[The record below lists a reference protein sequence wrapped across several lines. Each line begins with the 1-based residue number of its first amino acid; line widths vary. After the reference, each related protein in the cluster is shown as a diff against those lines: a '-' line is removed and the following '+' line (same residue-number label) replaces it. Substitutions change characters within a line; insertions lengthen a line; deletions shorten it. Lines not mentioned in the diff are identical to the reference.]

1 MSSVLLVLFPISLLL
16 FILLGIRK
24 SSYFK
29 NAPFSSKS
37 LQWAFVFKVISGLIL
52 ISIYTFY
59 YQDRS
64 SADVFKYFDDG
75 KILYQSTQ
83 AHPIDFV
90 KIMIGQDTPELSK
103 NHLSKMSYW
112 YRSFDH
118 GLRNDNRIVIKFNAL
133 FCWITGGN
141 YLVHALIFCLL
152 SFIGLFELGKLFY
165 SISGSKIIS
174 YFAAFLVPSTL
185 FWTSGILKE
194 ALLIFAI
201 GVFCSSMFHLLQKFK
216 ISYFFCFLFSL
227 YLLLSIKIYVLFAL
241 LPAAILWF
249 TLTKTKDLKWRV
261 ISFFI
266 FPLLVYVLPYFFFPQ
281 FNFLSLLIGKQ
292 HDFINLANTFHAGS
306 TIKMEALDSNIW
318 SLIAAIPKSLFQTIS
333 MPWPTQIKGVIY
345 LMPFFENLLIFSML
359 TMLIF
364 LRKKLNSMQIHFL
377 WFGVLFTIILFS
389 IIGLTTPVIGAIV
402 RYKVPAMPFLFFIL
416 LSAIDFSKIS
426 KHKQNSKILKW
437 INTYL

>member
-16 FILLGIRK
+16 FILVGIRK
-24 SSYFK
+24 SSYFN

-37 LQWAFVFKVISGLIL
+37 LQLAFIFKVVSGLIL

-83 AHPIDFV
+83 AHPMDFV

-118 GLRNDNRIVIKFNAL
+118 GLRNDNRIVIKLNAL

-141 YLVHALIFCLL
+141 YFVHALLFCFL
-152 SFIGLFELGKLFY
+152 SFIGLLELGKLFY
-165 SISGSKIIS
+165 NISGSKLIS

-185 FWTSGILKE
+185 FWTSGVLKE

-201 GVFCSSMFHLLQKFK
+201 GIFCSSIFHLMKKFK
-216 ISYFFCFLFSL
+216 ASSLWCLLFSL
-227 YLLLSIKIYVLFAL
+227 FLLLSIKIYVLFAL
-241 LPAAILWF
+241 CPAAILW
-249 TLTKTKDLKWRV
+249 LTISYTKDLKWRI
-261 ISFFI
+261 ISIFI
-266 FPLLVYVLPYFFFPQ
+266 FPLLVIALPYFFFPQ

-306 TIKMEALDSNIW
+306 TIIMQPLDGSIW
-318 SLIAAIPKSLFQTIS
+318 SLITAIPLSLFHVVS
-333 MPWPTQIKGVIY
+333 MPWPTQIKGMIY
-345 LMPFFENLLIFSML
+345 VLPFFENILVFVLLGLLLFY
-359 TMLIF
+359 
-364 LRKKLNSMQIHFL
+364 RKKLNSPQNHFL

-416 LSAIDFSKIS
+416 LLSVDFPKIS
-426 KHKQNSKILKW
+426 KLNQNSKILKW
-437 INTYL
+437 INTFL

>member
-16 FILLGIRK
+16 LILVSLRK

-29 NAPFSSKS
+29 NTPFSSKS
-37 LQWAFVFKVISGLIL
+37 LQLAFILKVASGLIL
-52 ISIYTFY
+52 ISIYTYY

-64 SADVFKYFDDG
+64 SADVYKYFDDG

-83 AHPIDFV
+83 SHPMDFL
-90 KIMIGQDTPELSK
+90 KIILGQDTPELSK

-118 GLRNDNRIVIKFNAL
+118 GLRNDNRIVIKLNAL

-141 YLVHALIFCLL
+141 YFVHALLFCFL
-152 SFIGLFELGKLFY
+152 SFIGLLELGKLFY
-165 SISGSKIIS
+165 NISGSKLIS

-201 GVFCSSMFHLLQKFK
+201 GIFCSSIFHLLKKFK
-216 ISYFFCFLFSL
+216 TAYFFWLLFSL

-241 LPAAILWF
+241 FPAAMLWF
-249 TLTKTKDLKWRV
+249 TISKTNNLKWRI
-261 ISFFI
+261 ISIFI
-266 FPLLVYVLPYFFFPQ
+266 FPLLVIALPYFFFPQ

-306 TIKMEALDSNIW
+306 TITMKPLDGSIW
-318 SLIAAIPKSLFQTIS
+318 SLIAALPQSLFYVIS
-333 MPWPTQIKGVIY
+333 MPWPSQIKGMIY
-345 LMPFFENLLIFSML
+345 VLPFLENLLVFAL
-359 TMLIF
+359 FGLLLF
-364 LRKKLNSMQIHFL
+364 YRKKLNSPQNHFV

-416 LSAIDFSKIS
+416 LLSVDFTNIS
-426 KHKQNSKILKW
+426 KLNQNSKILKW
-437 INTYL
+437 INTFL